1 MSKYK
6 VLITDHISQDGVEIL
21 RKDADIE
28 VDIQAGIKN
37 TELKKIIGNYDAIIT
52 RSGTT
57 VDADLLENPGKLKI
71 IGRAGVGLDN
81 VDIETASMKGIIVM
95 NAPTGNTLA
104 ACELTMGM
112 MLSVVRKIP
121 AANQSTKAGEWDR
134 KRFMGVQL
142 YKKTLAIVGLG
153 RIGSNVAK
161 RCKAFEMR
169 IVAFDPY
176 IKQSKADALGVELCD
191 TLQDA
196 ISQADVVTFHTPLT
210 DETKNLITKKEI
222 AMMKDGVI
230 IINCARGGI
239 VNELDLVEAC
249 KSGKVT
255 AAGLDVFVA
264 EPPVNHPF
272 FDVENIY
279 VTPHIGA
286 NTHEGQYGVAVIIAE
301 QVKNALHGR
310 SYRNAVNIPF
320 MKSQLPEEMQKY
332 FELMESMGHLAA
344 QVVKGRPESIEFFM
358 VGSKFEEDF
367 GERTFDTPFNFQ
379 PFSIAGLKGFMEV
392 AVKEN
397 VSFINAPYVA
407 KERGIEIVETRQS
420 SFGKFNDLV
429 VIVVKTDKEEKTLG
443 GTVFG
448 DGVGRILIY
457 DKYYLDL
464 IGEGTFLYFQNMD
477 RPGMIG
483 KLGTVLGN
491 NGINIADFE
500 LSRAE
505 EGTAIGFVR
514 VDSKIPPHVLS
525 EILAID
531 GMKEAKVVTL

>member
-1 MSKYK
+1 MAKYK
-6 VLITDHISQDGVEIL
+6 VLITDHISQDGVDIL
-21 RKDADIE
+21 EKDPDIE
-28 VDIQAGIKN
+28 VNIQAGIKN
-37 TELKKIIGNYDAIIT
+37 TDLKKIIGDYDAIIT

-81 VDIETASMKGIIVM
+81 VDIETASMKGLIVM

-121 AANQSTKAGEWDR
+121 AANQSVKSGEWDR
-134 KRFMGVQL
+134 KKFMGIQL
-142 YKKTLAIVGLG
+142 YKKTLAVIGLG

-169 IVAFDPY
+169 VVAFDPY
-176 IKQSKADALGVELCD
+176 IKKSKAEALGVELCD
-191 TLQDA
+191 TLDEA
-196 ISQADVVTFHTPLT
+196 LSQADVITFHTPLT
-210 DETKNLITKKEI
+210 DETKNMITSKEI
-222 AMMKDGVI
+222 AKMKDGVV

-255 AAGLDVFVA
+255 AAGLDVYVA

-272 FDVENIY
+272 FDVPNIY
-279 VTPHIGA
+279 LTPHIGA

-344 QVVKGRPESIEFFM
+344 QVVKGRPETIEFTM
-358 VGSKFEEDF
+358 VGHKFDEDF

-407 KERGIEIVETRQS
+407 KERSIDIVETKQA

-429 VIVVKTDKEEKTLG
+429 TIKVKTDKEEKLLG

-448 DGVGRILIY
+448 DGVGRILLY

-464 IGEGTFLYFQNMD
+464 IGEGIFLYFQNMD

-531 GMKEAKVVTL
+531 GMKEAKTVTL